1 MASSP
6 FGTLDIETD
15 DRRRVYRYV
24 ERRGAV
30 PPSEVADAVELDPE
44 TFRHHVAVLKR
55 DGLLREVDG
64 KLRVELDRGEVEEQE
79 TGGLQYEIR
88 PARQEDTSGVLGVI
102 RTIAD
107 TKRHLVAES
116 VAEQLA
122 YEQALTRHNA
132 AETRLFFVGVVA
144 DEVVGFCHV
153 EVPRMAKLSHAA
165 QVTVGV
171 LEEYRR
177 YSIGSHLLQRG
188 MSWARSQGCR
198 RVYNSIPESNDL
210 ALSFLQDNGWRVEA
224 IRSGHFLVDGDPV
237 DELQLAADL

>member
-1 MASSP
+1 MSP
-6 FGTLDIETD
+6 LSTLDIETD
-15 DRRRVYRYV
+15 DRRRIYRYV

-30 PPSEVADAVELDPE
+30 PPGDVAEAVEIDPE

-64 KLRVELDRGEVEEQE
+64 TLRVQLDCGEAEEHE

-102 RTIAD
+102 RAVAD
-107 TKRHLVAES
+107 AERDLVAES
-116 VAEQLA
+116 VAEQLD

-132 AETRLFFVGVVA
+132 AETRLFFVGAVA
-144 DEVVGFCHV
+144 GEVVGFCHLD
-153 EVPRMAKLSHAA
+153 VPRMAKLAGAA
-165 QVTVGV
+165 ELTVGV

-198 RVYNSIPESNDL
+198 RVYNSIPETNDL

-224 IRSGHFLVDGDPV
+224 VRSRHFLIDDEPV

>member
-1 MASSP
+1 MSP
-6 FGTLDIETD
+6 FGTFDIEAD
-15 DRRRVYRYV
+15 ERRRVYRYV

-30 PPSEVADAVELDPE
+30 PPGEVASALALDPE

-55 DGLLREVDG
+55 DGLLHEVDG
-64 KLRVELDRGEVEEQE
+64 TLRVELDRGEVEEHE

-88 PARQEDTSGVLGVI
+88 PARPADTGAVLGVI
-102 RTIAD
+102 RTVAD

-122 YEQALTRHNA
+122 YERALTRHNA

-144 DEVVGFCHV
+144 GEVVGFCHV
-153 EVPRMAKLSHAA
+153 DVPRMAKLSHAA
-165 QVTVGV
+165 ELTVGV

-188 MSWARSQGCR
+188 TGWARAQGCR
-198 RVYNSIPESNDL
+198 RVYNAIPATNDL

-224 IRSGHFLVDGDPV
+224 VRSGHFLVDDEPV